1 MNKFDRFRR
10 FRVGNEYSSNSI
22 YTRNKRNLSKMD
34 SNFDNLNN
42 QLINNFGQNDDIQN
56 QNVNNTGNVNIEH
69 DG

>member
-10 FRVGNEYSSNSI
+10 FRVSNEYSSNSI

-42 QLINNFGQNDDIQN
+42 QLINNFGQNNDIQN